1 VAQLDEN
8 SGTGPQFS
16 VRIDDG
22 AEPGTVVVR
31 LSGDLDLAGADEA
44 RAVVDHAVATGPAT
58 LTFDVTELR
67 FMDSSGIAVLIA
79 ATQKVGSVVL
89 RNPSP
94 VIQRLLTLAGLADV
108 FVVHT

>member
-1 VAQLDEN
+1 VAELDEN
-8 SGTGPQFS
+8 SGTEPQFS
-16 VRIDDG
+16 VRIEDG
-22 AEPGTVVVR
+22 GEPGAAVVR
-31 LSGDLDLAGADEA
+31 LSGDLDLAGADQA
-44 RAVVDHAVATGPAT
+44 RAVVDEAVATGPAR

-79 ATQKVGSVVL
+79 AAQKVDSVVL

-108 FVVHT
+108 FVIQT

>member
-1 VAQLDEN
+1 VAELEEN
-8 SGTGPQFS
+8 SGAQLQFS
-16 VRIDDG
+16 VRVDDG
-22 AEPGTVVVR
+22 AEPGAALVR

-44 RAVVDHAVATGPAT
+44 RAAVDQAVAAGPAT

-79 ATQKVGSVVL
+79 AAQKVDSVVL

-108 FVVHT
+108 FVIET